1 MAQISVVIPVYK
13 AENSLRELY
22 GRLTASLTKIAD
34 NYEILFIEDCGTDNS
49 WDIIVELAKQDER
62 VHGFKLTRNFGQH
75 AATICGFSKASGR
88 WIITMDDDLEQNPND
103 IPLLYSKTKEGYD
116 LVYGI
121 YSQRT
126 HSFWRNVTSAIAK
139 RLFRLAIPNL
149 NYEYTS
155 FRIIRRDIATKLTD
169 FDSPFPFIDGYLSW
183 LTNNY
188 ASVEVEHGKRTNG
201 KSNYSLRELVLHMM
215 NIFVTF
221 SDLPLRIASWLGL
234 ATFFIGL
241 LGLIIIITQR
251 LIGQITVSGY
261 TSLMVVITFFGGL
274 QMLLLGC
281 IGEYLGRINFKSSKK
296 PLYLVGKQTE
306 SETQRAEKTIQDE

>member
-1 MAQISVVIPVYK
+1 VAQISVVIPVYK

-22 GRLTASLTKIAD
+22 ERLTASLTKIAD

-49 WDIIVELAKQDER
+49 WDIIVELAKQDKR

-88 WIITMDDDLEQNPND
+88 WIITMDDDLEQNPDD

-126 HSFWRNVTSAIAK
+126 HSFWRNATSAIAK

-155 FRIIRRDIATKLTD
+155 FRIIRRDIATKLAD

-188 ASVEVEHGKRTNG
+188 AFVEVEHGKRLDG
-201 KSNYSLRELVLHMM
+201 KSNYSFRKLVLHMM

-221 SDLPLRIASWLGL
+221 SDLPLRIASWIGL
-234 ATFFIGL
+234 VTSLVGL

-261 TSLMVVITFFGGL
+261 TSLMVLVTFFFVL

>member
-22 GRLTASLTKIAD
+22 EQLTASLAKITD

-49 WDIIVELAKQDER
+49 WDIIVELAKQDKR

-88 WIITMDDDLEQNPND
+88 WIITMDDDLEQNPDD

-139 RLFRLAIPNL
+139 KLFRLAIPNL

-155 FRIIRRDIATKLTD
+155 FRIIRRDIATKLAD
-169 FDSPFPFIDGYLSW
+169 FDSPFPFVDGYLSW

-188 ASVEVEHGKRTNG
+188 AFVEVEHGKRLDG
-201 KSNYSLRELVLHMM
+201 KSNYSFRKLVLHMM

-261 TSLMVVITFFGGL
+261 TSLMVLVTFFGGL

-306 SETQRAEKTIQDE
+306 SETQRAEKSIQDE